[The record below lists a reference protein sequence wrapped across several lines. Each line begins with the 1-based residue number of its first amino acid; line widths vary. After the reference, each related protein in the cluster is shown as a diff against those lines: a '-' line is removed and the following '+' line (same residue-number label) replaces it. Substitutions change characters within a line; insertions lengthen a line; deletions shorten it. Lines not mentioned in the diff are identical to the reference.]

1 MIFDLSSEKSVP
13 RLVFSLDTLQS
24 AVIFATVFAKSGTAR
39 NLRISTAPQC
49 NFGMLFGIYAKRGKN
64 ASKKVKKVLD
74 SMHKLCYNI
83 KC

>member
-1 MIFDLSSEKSVP
+1 MICDLSSEKSAP
-13 RLVFSLDTLQS
+13 RLVFSLGTLRFV
-24 AVIFATVFAKSGTAR
+24 AIFATVFAKNGTAR

-49 NFGMLFGIYAKRGKN
+49 NFGMLFWIYAKRGKN